1 MTSSDERTENYTMR
15 IILFLVLICLMHLGQ
30 TEMEIQQPGKH
41 DEQNLLVNALNEFGF
56 NLLTKMMKSYPNENI
71 IISPASIS
79 CLLAMTLLGS
89 VGRSYDELAKALG
102 FSEDILTNRHN
113 HEMFGELLQR
123 VNSNDSWS
131 KTMIADVVFVDKQSQ
146 LREAYRSYLHRV
158 YKGDVLSVDFKD
170 AVKVKEMINKWV
182 SEQTKGRIDQF
193 LKQSLPMNTKVV
205 LLSALY
211 FSGQWAKSFI
221 PEHTRKMPFTRV
233 NDTIIADV
241 MLNWGKFDY
250 IFSVKDGLHMIA
262 FPYNDSVTTMY
273 ALKPRLSKELSLSD
287 LMQRLDYSKIDNLI
301 NQMARVDT
309 IVRFPKMEIKSD
321 VNLDSPLKDLG
332 IKSIFNPNEANFA
345 LMIDTNTKVN
355 KTQDKLISRI
365 NNGDVEPK
373 GLKSIVNSLMN
384 PGVYVDSVM
393 HEVNLKIDEYGTEA
407 VAATSGILAR
417 TSELFYADSPFYMFI
432 RNEKTKLITFSAVVF
447 DPTV

>member
-1 MTSSDERTENYTMR
+1 MR
-15 IILFLVLICLMHLGQ
+15 IILFLGLTSLMHLGQ
-30 TEMEIQQPGKH
+30 TETEIRQPGSKN
-41 DEQNLLVNALNEFGF
+41 DEEQNLLVNALNEFGF
-56 NLLTKMMKSYPNENI
+56 NLLTKMMKQYPNENI
-71 IISPASIS
+71 VISPASIS

-102 FSEDILTNRHN
+102 FSEDILTNRRN

-131 KTMIADVVFVDKQSQ
+131 KTMLADAVFVDEQSQ
-146 LREAYRSYLHRV
+146 LRAAYRSYLHRV
-158 YKGDVLSVDFKD
+158 YKGDVLSVNFRD

-182 SEQTKGRIDQF
+182 SEQTKGKLDQF

-211 FSGQWAKSFI
+211 FSGQWANSFI

-233 NDTIIADV
+233 NDTITADL
-241 MLNWGKFDY
+241 MLNLGKFDY

-273 ALKPRLSKELSLSD
+273 VLKPRLPEESSLYD
-287 LMQRLDYSKIDNLI
+287 LMGRLDYFQIDNLI
-301 NQMARVDT
+301 NQMTRVDT
-309 IVRFPKMEIKSD
+309 VVRFPKMNIKSD
-321 VNLDSPLKDLG
+321 VNLESPLKELG

-345 LMIDTNTKVN
+345 LMIDTNTVGN
-355 KTQDKLISRI
+355 KTQDELISRI
-365 NNGDVEPK
+365 NNRDVEPK

-384 PGVYVDSVM
+384 PGVYIDSVM
-393 HEVNLKIDEYGTEA
+393 HEVKLKIDEYGTEA

-417 TSELFYADSPFYMFI
+417 SSELFYADSPFYMFI